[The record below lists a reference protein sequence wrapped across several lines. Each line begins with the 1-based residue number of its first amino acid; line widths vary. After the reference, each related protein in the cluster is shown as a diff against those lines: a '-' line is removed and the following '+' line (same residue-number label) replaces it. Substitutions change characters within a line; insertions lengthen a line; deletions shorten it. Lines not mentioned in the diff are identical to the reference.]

1 MFIHNRRLKNP
12 LEMAVVTDT
21 NMAIQPH
28 VSLSIREAVLNI
40 CGAVRITQAAL
51 ARQRAA
57 YLVFRKE
64 ALLDRRTVDIIENT
78 VIHCRLACNSGPRR

>member
-1 MFIHNRRLKNP
+1 MFIHNRLLKHP
-12 LEMAVVTDT
+12 LEMAADT
-21 NMAIQPH
+21 NTAIQPR

-40 CGAVRITQAAL
+40 CGAVRIAQAAL

-57 YLVFRKE
+57 RLVFRKE

-78 VIHCRLACNSGPRR
+78 VIHCRLACDSGPRR